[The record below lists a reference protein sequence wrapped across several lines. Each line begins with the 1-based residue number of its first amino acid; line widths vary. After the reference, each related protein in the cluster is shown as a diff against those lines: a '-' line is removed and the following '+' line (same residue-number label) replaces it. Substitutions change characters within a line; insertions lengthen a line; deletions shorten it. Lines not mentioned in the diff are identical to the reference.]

1 MEDHTNQFPALAWP
15 LKHCRSQSQG
25 LRRPPALFMQGL
37 EVGKEQS
44 QGEYVLSTFSL
55 VIWGLTGSYSSLPLP
70 GIRGGEQTTC
80 PLPGK
85 DQDSKFG
92 ELFLLGM
99 YHFHTI
105 VKLKIE
111 SQTMINR
118 GQSVVV
124 GFPGGSDDKESAC
137 NAGDLGSIPRLG
149 RSPGGGHGKPT
160 PVFLPR
166 ESHGQRSLA
175 GYSPWAHKESDTTQQ
190 LSTTSVV

>member
-1 MEDHTNQFPALAWP
+1 MCWLIHEIYLIQYWKWKTEQ
-15 LKHCRSQSQG
+15 
-25 LRRPPALFMQGL
+25 L
-37 EVGKEQS
+37 EV
-44 QGEYVLSTFSL
+44 YWPFSL

-92 ELFLLGM
+92 EPFLLGT

-105 VKLKIE
+105 VKLKIKG
-111 SQTMINR
+111 QTMING

-137 NAGDLGSIPRLG
+137 NAGDLGSIPGSG
-149 RSPGGGHGKPT
+149 RSPGGGHGNPLQYSC
-160 PVFLPR
+160 P
-166 ESHGQRSLA
+166 ESPMDRGAWRATAHGLT
-175 GYSPWAHKESDTTQQ
+175 ESRTR
-190 LSTTSVV
+190 LSN